1 MSYELN
7 KEDMTMAKKC
17 YNVFDEMYKRKKFT
31 WSDGVKKG
39 KIISL
44 SGTVATD
51 ENHRTVHAGNL
62 DAQMRYIYESVKNL
76 LEKMGASMDDV
87 IKTTD
92 YITPQAVA
100 DYVKTA
106 AIRREYFK
114 EDNYPAAT
122 GVVVHSLLRPDWLIE
137 IEFWAVVD

>member
-1 MSYELN
+1 
-7 KEDMTMAKKC
+7 MAREN
-17 YNVFDEMYKRKKFT
+17 YNVFDEMYKRKNFT
-31 WSDGVKKG
+31 WSDAVKKG
-39 KIISL
+39 KIIMI

-51 ENHRTVHAGNL
+51 ENHRTIHKGDL
-62 DAQMRYIYESVKNL
+62 QAQMRYIYETVKGV
-76 LEKMGASMDDV
+76 LEKLGGSFDDV

-106 AIRREYFK
+106 DIRREYMK
-114 EDNYPAAT
+114 GNYSAAT

-137 IEFWAVVD
+137 IEFTAVLD

>member
-1 MSYELN
+1 
-7 KEDMTMAKKC
+7 MARQN
-17 YNVFDEMYKRKKFT
+17 YNVFDEMYKRKNFT
-31 WSDGVKKG
+31 WSDAVKKG
-39 KIISL
+39 KILVI

-51 ENHRTVHAGNL
+51 ENHRTLYKGDLVG
-62 DAQMRYIYESVKNL
+62 QVRYIYEMVKGV
-76 LEKMGASMDDV
+76 LEKAGASFDDV

-106 AIRREYFK
+106 EIRREYFNG
-114 EDNYPAAT
+114 NYSAAT

-137 IEFWAVVD
+137 IEFTAVVD

>member
-1 MSYELN
+1 
-7 KEDMTMAKKC
+7 MAKVC
-17 YNVFDEMYKRKKFT
+17 CNMFDEMYKRKKFT

-39 KIISL
+39 KIITI

-51 ENHRTVHAGNL
+51 ENHRTICKGDL
-62 DAQMRYIYESVKNL
+62 DAQMRYIYETVKNL

-92 YITPQAVA
+92 YITPQAVLEYA
-100 DYVKTA
+100 KTSE
-106 AIRREYFK
+106 IRKQYFK
-114 EDNYPAAT
+114 EDSYPAAT

-137 IEFWAVVD
+137 IEFLAVVD

>member
-1 MSYELN
+1 MG
-7 KEDMTMAKKC
+7 KEC

-31 WSDGVKKG
+31 WSDAVKKG
-39 KIISL
+39 NIISI

-51 ENHRTVHAGNL
+51 ENHRTLYAGDLN
-62 DAQMRYIYESVKNL
+62 AQMRYIYETVKNL

-92 YITPQAVA
+92 YITPQAVPQ
-100 DYVKTA
+100 YVKTA
-106 AIRREYFK
+106 EIRQEYFK
-114 EDNYPAAT
+114 DGKYPAAT

-137 IEFWAVVD
+137 IDFLAVVD